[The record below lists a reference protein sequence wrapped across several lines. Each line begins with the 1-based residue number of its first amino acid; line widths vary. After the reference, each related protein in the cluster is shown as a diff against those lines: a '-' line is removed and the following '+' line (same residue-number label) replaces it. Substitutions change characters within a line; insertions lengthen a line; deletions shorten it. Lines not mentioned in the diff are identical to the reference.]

1 MNVRVTWILFLTAL
15 AMGGALY
22 VTGPKPGTP
31 AAAAPGAYSP
41 VVPAE
46 VRAVELL
53 RSNAVVRVERTT
65 NGWGMVLPVRYGAQG
80 TAVDTFLESLAKL
93 RPRTYIPPTQ
103 IAESGSTNGLKAFGL
118 GENALTLKLEN
129 AAGPATLF
137 RLGGPTPL
145 GGQFYFQR
153 VGADGIY
160 TADDSFLSALPRS
173 ADSWRDR
180 SLFDLTGTP
189 FDRIE
194 VRGKSGFVA
203 EKEPRSGA
211 WRLTRPLTARANGG
225 NLETLL
231 GALARTRVAA
241 FVADSVLVDPGPL
254 GLQPAESELII
265 GRGTNDLVRLQF
277 GRSPTNAPE
286 FVFARRMANTNL
298 VLLPVEAAELLR
310 LPLSNFRDR
319 SFFPDLAGADQI
331 EFRMGSNHAVLDR
344 RGTNWVIAGTPP
356 RPADPGRV
364 AQLLSQLAGIPIV
377 EFSQDVPADL
387 KRFGLDRSDKEWV
400 LRAGT
405 NELVRVSFGATNGL
419 DKIFA
424 RRADEMPVYSV
435 PLAEA
440 NRLPDAGVQLRLLR
454 FDSTNVAQITV
465 VRKGAT
471 NIVSRNA
478 EGKWQSRSS
487 VLGELYDVA
496 LNETLYR
503 IGHLDAARYPLS
515 GGRQLEILK
524 FPEVDHTVILTMTP
538 GSPVERFSFQ
548 FGGRTPLD
556 NLYAVARCDGDGR
569 GFLFE
574 FPGALY
580 LDVLRDLS
588 VP

>member
-15 AMGGALY
+15 AMGGYLY
-22 VTGPKPGTP
+22 VTGLKP
-31 AAAAPGAYSP
+31 AATAVATPGAYAP

-46 VRAVELL
+46 VRSVELL
-53 RSNAVVRVERTT
+53 RSNAVVRVERTP
-65 NGWGMVLPVRYGAQG
+65 NGWAMVLPVRYGAQG
-80 TAVDTFLESLAKL
+80 TAVDTFLESLGKL
-93 RPRTYIPPTQ
+93 RPRTYIPSSQ
-103 IAESGSTNGLKAFGL
+103 IVESGTTNGLKAFGL
-118 GENALTLKLEN
+118 GEGSLTLKLEM

-160 TADDSFLSALPRS
+160 TADDSFLSSIPRS

-203 EKEPRSGA
+203 EKEPRTGA
-211 WRLTRPLTARANGG
+211 WRLVRPLTARADGG
-225 NLETLL
+225 RIETLL
-231 GALARTRVAA
+231 GALARTRVAG
-241 FVADSVLVDPGPL
+241 FVADSVPVDLGPL
-254 GLQPAESELII
+254 GLQPAESELIV
-265 GRGTNDLVRLQF
+265 GRGTNDLVRVQF
-277 GRSPTNAPE
+277 GRSPTNAPD

-298 VLLPVEAAELLR
+298 VLVPVESAEVLR

-319 SFFPDLAGADQI
+319 NFLPDLAGADQI

-356 RPADPGRV
+356 HPADSGRV
-364 AQLLSQLAGIPIV
+364 SQLLSQLVGIQIV

-387 KRFGLDRSDKEWV
+387 KRFGLDRSDREWV
-400 LRAGT
+400 LRTGT
-405 NELVRVSFGATNGL
+405 NELVRFSLGATNGL

-424 RRADEMPVYSV
+424 RRADEMPVYSI

-440 NRLPDAGVQLRLLR
+440 YRLPDSAPYLRSLR
-454 FDSTNVAQITV
+454 FDPTNVTQITV
-465 VRKGAT
+465 VRKGVT
-471 NIVSRNA
+471 NLVTRNS
-478 EGKWQSRSS
+478 ERKWQSRTS
-487 VLGELYDVA
+487 VLGPLYDEA

-503 IGHLDAARYPLS
+503 MGHLDAARRPLL
-515 GGRQLEILK
+515 GTRQLDLLK
-524 FPEVDHTVILTMTP
+524 FPETDYLVTLAMAPESPLEQLTL
-538 GSPVERFSFQ
+538 R
-548 FGGRTPLD
+548 FGGPTPLG
-556 NLYAVARCDGDGR
+556 NQYATAQSDGDAH

-580 LDVLRDLS
+580 LDVLRDLG